1 MSEIK
6 HVAFLNPQGN
16 FDQNDSYW
24 TEHPDF
30 GGQLV
35 YVKEVSLA
43 LAKMG
48 IQVDIITR
56 QINDPDWPEFSDL
69 YDSYPGTDN
78 LRIIRLPFGG
88 DKFLAK
94 EKLWPHLKEY
104 VDAVAEFYDEEGAF
118 PDFFTTHYGDGGMA
132 GVLLKEKMECPFSF
146 TGHSLGAQK
155 MDKLNF
161 SKDNFDQLI
170 DRFKFHSRIIA
181 ERLTMKFSN
190 QIIVSTSQERM
201 EQYSHP
207 YYEGAVDVNNDD
219 KFSVI
224 PPGVN
229 TDVFDGSYSKAT
241 AEMIE
246 NYLERDLDADRID
259 KPTIIC
265 ASRLDQK
272 KNHLALVEAFAGD
285 QKLQQKSNLVI
296 TLRGI
301 ENPFEDYSSAAGE
314 EKEILDQI
322 MEVIENNNLK
332 GKVSMFPLGSQKE
345 LAECYGYLAERE
357 SVFSLTSFYE
367 PFGLAPVEAMAAGLP
382 AVVTKN
388 GGQSEIMADD
398 EYGILIDP
406 EDPSDIARGLRKI
419 VGKSGVWKDYQIKA
433 RERVETTYTW
443 EQTAKRYLKAM
454 EKGLSFEIPVIHS
467 EIPAYYFLPDSDNEH
482 KLLEK
487 FKGKVFK
494 K

>member
-1 MSEIK
+1 MNNIK

-16 FDQNDSYW
+16 FDKDDSYW

-35 YVKEVSLA
+35 YVKEISKA
-43 LAKMG
+43 LSEMG
-48 IQVDIITR
+48 IRVDIITR
-56 QINDPDWPEFSDL
+56 QINDPEWPEFSDL
-69 YDSYPGTDN
+69 YDSYPGFDN

-88 DKFLAK
+88 NKFLAK

-118 PDFFTTHYGDGGMA
+118 PDFFTTHYGDGGLA
-132 GVLLKEKMECPFSF
+132 GVLLKEKMETPFTF

-161 SKDNFDQLI
+161 SRDNSQKLI
-170 DRFKFHSRIIA
+170 KRFKFHSRIIA
-181 ERLTMKFSN
+181 ERLAMKYSN
-190 QIIVSTSQERM
+190 QIIVSTGQERM

-229 TDVFDGSYSKAT
+229 TEVFDGNYSRET
-241 AEMIE
+241 AEMID
-246 NYLERDLDADRID
+246 NYLKRDLKEDRID
-259 KPTIIC
+259 KPAVIC

-272 KNHLALVEAFAGD
+272 KNHLALVKAFARD

-301 ENPFEDYSSAAGE
+301 ENPFEDYSSAEAE
-314 EKEILDQI
+314 EKEILDKI
-322 MEVIENNNLK
+322 MKVINDNNLK
-332 GKVSMFPLGSQKE
+332 GKVSMFPISSQKE
-345 LAECYGYLAERE
+345 LAECYGYLAEKE

-406 EDPSDIARGLRKI
+406 EDPADIARGLNKI
-419 VGKSGVWKDYQIKA
+419 VGNSNIWQEYQKKA
-433 RERVETTYTW
+433 RQRVESTYTW
-443 EQTAKRYLKAM
+443 KQTASRYLKAM
-454 EKGLSFEIPVIHS
+454 EKGMKLDIPVNHKD
-467 EIPAYYFLPDSDNEH
+467 IPAYYFLPDSDNEH
-482 KLLEK
+482 KILEK
-487 FKGKVFK
+487 FEQNVFK
-494 K
+494 

>member
-35 YVKEVSLA
+35 YVKEVSKA
-43 LAKMG
+43 LAEMG
-48 IQVDIITR
+48 IRIDIITR
-56 QINDPDWPEFSDL
+56 QINDPEWPEFSDL
-69 YDSYPGTDN
+69 YDSYSDTDN

-88 DKFLAK
+88 NKFLAK

-104 VDAVAEFYDEEGAF
+104 IDAVAEFYDEEGAF
-118 PDFFTTHYGDGGMA
+118 PDFFTSHYGDGGLA
-132 GVLLKEKMECPFSF
+132 GVLLKEKMETPFSF

-161 SKDNFDQLI
+161 SKDNFDKLI

-229 TDVFDGSYSKAT
+229 TEVFDGSYSKST
-241 AEMIE
+241 AQMIE
-246 NYLERDLDADRID
+246 NYLERDLEADRID
-259 KPTIIC
+259 KPAIIC

-272 KNHLALVEAFAGD
+272 KNHLALVKAFAGD
-285 QKLQQKSNLVI
+285 EELQQKSNLVI

-301 ENPFEDYSSAAGE
+301 ENPFEDYSSAADE

-322 MEVIENNNLK
+322 MEVIKTNKLE
-332 GKVSMFPLGSQKE
+332 GKVSMFPLGSQQE
-345 LAECYGYLAERE
+345 LAECYGYLAERK

-398 EYGILIDP
+398 EFGILIDP
-406 EDPSDIARGLRKI
+406 EDPNDIARGLNKI
-419 VGKSGVWKDYQIKA
+419 VAKNSIWKNYQLKA
-433 RERVETTYTW
+433 KERVESKYTW
-443 EQTAKRYLKAM
+443 EQTAKRYLAAM
-454 EKGLSFEIPVIHS
+454 TKGLSFDIPVIHS
-467 EIPAYYFLPDSDNEH
+467 EIPAYYFLPDSENEH
-482 KLLEK
+482 QLLER
-487 FKGKVFK
+487 FKEKVSK

>member
-35 YVKEVSLA
+35 YVKEVSKA
-43 LAKMG
+43 LANMG
-48 IQVDIITR
+48 VRVDIITR
-56 QINDPDWPEFSDL
+56 QINDPEWPEFSDL
-69 YDSYPGTDN
+69 YDSYPDCEN

-88 DKFLAK
+88 DEFLAK

-104 VDAVAEFYDEEGAF
+104 IDAVAEFYDEEGAF
-118 PDFFTTHYGDGGMA
+118 PDFFTTHYGDGGLA
-132 GVLLKEKMECPFSF
+132 GVLLKEKMETPFSF

-161 SKDNFDQLI
+161 SKENYDQLI
-170 DRFKFHSRIIA
+170 ERFKFHSRIIA
-181 ERLTMKFSN
+181 ERLAMKFSN

-229 TDVFDGSYSKAT
+229 TDVFDGNYSNKIAK
-241 AEMIE
+241 MIE
-246 NYLERDLDADRID
+246 QYLNRDLETGRIE
-259 KPTIIC
+259 KPAIIC

-272 KNHLALVEAFAGD
+272 KNHLGLVKAFAQD
-285 QKLQQKSNLVI
+285 QELQKRANLVI

-301 ENPFEDYSSAAGE
+301 ENPFVDYSSAAGE

-322 MEVIENNNLK
+322 MEVIENNDLK
-332 GKVSMFPLGSQKE
+332 GKVSMFSLGSQKE
-345 LAECYGYLAERE
+345 LAECYGYLANRE

-382 AVVTKN
+382 AVVTQN
-388 GGQSEIMADD
+388 GGQSEIMGND

-406 EDPSDIARGLRKI
+406 EDPEDIARGLKKI
-419 VGKSGVWKDYQIKA
+419 VGRSSVWKDYQLKA
-433 RERVETTYTW
+433 RERVETNYTW

-467 EIPAYYFLPDSDNEH
+467 EIPRYYFLPDSDNEH

-487 FKGKVFK
+487 FDHKVFK

>member
-35 YVKEVSLA
+35 YVKEVSKA
-43 LAKMG
+43 LARLG
-48 IQVDIITR
+48 ISVDIITR
-56 QINDPDWPEFSDL
+56 QINDPDWPEFSEL
-69 YDSYPGTDN
+69 YDSYPDCDN

-104 VDAVAEFYDEEGAF
+104 VDAISEFYDEEGAF
-118 PDFFTTHYGDGGMA
+118 PDFFTTHYGDGGLA
-132 GVLLKEKMECPFSF
+132 GVLLKEKMETPFSF

-161 SKDNFDQLI
+161 SEDNFEQLI
-170 DRFKFHSRIIA
+170 DRFKFHSRIIG
-181 ERLTMKFSN
+181 ERLTMQFAN

-207 YYEGAVDVNNDD
+207 YYEGAVDVENDD

-229 TDVFDGSYSKAT
+229 TEVFNGNYSKAN

-246 NYLERDLDADRID
+246 QYLERDLEADRVD
-259 KPTIIC
+259 KPAIIC

-272 KNHLALVEAFAGD
+272 KNHLALVKAFAED
-285 QKLQQKSNLVI
+285 KKLQQKANLII

-301 ENPFEDYSSAAGE
+301 ENPFKGYSKAAGE

-322 MEVIENNNLK
+322 MEVIEKNNLE
-332 GKVSMFPLGSQKE
+332 GKVSMFPLSSQQE
-345 LAECYGYLAERE
+345 LADCYGYLAEKE

-398 EYGILIDP
+398 QYGILIDP
-406 EDPSDIARGLRKI
+406 EDPADIARGLKKI
-419 VGKSGVWKDYQIKA
+419 VGKSEVWKDYQIKA
-433 RERVETTYTW
+433 RERVLTTYTW
-443 EQTAKRYLKAM
+443 EQTAERYLKAM

-467 EIPAYYFLPDSDNEH
+467 KIPAYYFLPDSDNEH
-482 KLLEK
+482 KLLER
-487 FKGKVFK
+487 FKENVFK

>member
-6 HVAFLNPQGN
+6 HAAFLNPQGN
-16 FDQNDSYW
+16 FDPNDSYW

-35 YVKEVSLA
+35 YVKEVSKA
-43 LAKMG
+43 LAEMG
-48 IQVDIITR
+48 IKVDIITR
-56 QINDPDWPEFSDL
+56 QINDPNWPEFSSL
-69 YDSYPGTDN
+69 YDSYPDCDN

-88 DKFLAK
+88 DQFLPK

-104 VDAVAEFYDEEGAF
+104 IDAIAEFYDEEGAF
-118 PDFFTTHYGDGGMA
+118 PDFFTTHYGDGGLA
-132 GVLLKEKMECPFSF
+132 GVLLKEKMETPFSF

-161 SKDNFDQLI
+161 SKANFDQLI
-170 DRFKFHSRIIA
+170 DRFQFHSRIIA

-190 QIIVSTSQERM
+190 QIIVSTTQERN

-207 YYEGAVDVNNDD
+207 YYEGAVDVDNDN

-229 TDVFDGSYSKAT
+229 TDVFDGNYSKAT

-246 NYLERDLDADRID
+246 KYLNRDLEPARIG
-259 KPTIIC
+259 KPAVIC

-272 KNHLALVEAFAGD
+272 KNHLALVKAFAED
-285 QKLQQKSNLVI
+285 QELQQKANLVI

-322 MEVIENNNLK
+322 MEVIDEHDLE

-398 EYGILIDP
+398 EFGILIDP
-406 EDPSDIARGLRKI
+406 EDPADIARGLKKI
-419 VGKSGVWKDYQIKA
+419 VGERSIWRDYQLKA
-433 RERVETTYTW
+433 KERVESKYTW

-482 KLLEK
+482 KLLER
-487 FKGKVFK
+487 FKENVFK

>member
-16 FDQNDSYW
+16 FDQDDSYW

-35 YVKEVSLA
+35 YVKEVSMA

-48 IQVDIITR
+48 IKVDIITR
-56 QINDPDWPEFSDL
+56 QLNDPEWPEFSDL
-69 YDSYPGTDN
+69 YDSYPGYDN

-94 EKLWPHLKEY
+94 EKLWPHLKKY
-104 VDAVAEFYDEEGAF
+104 VDTVAEFYDEEGAF

-132 GVLLKEKMECPFSF
+132 GVLLKEKMETPFSF

-161 SKDNFDQLI
+161 SQENFEQLI

-181 ERLTMKFSN
+181 ERLTMKFTN

-229 TDVFDGSYSKAT
+229 TDVFDGGYSKT
-241 AEMIE
+241 TQEMIDQ
-246 NYLERDLDADRID
+246 YLDRDLKAERTD
-259 KPTIIC
+259 KPAIIC

-272 KNHLALVEAFAGD
+272 KNHLALVKAFAGD
-285 QKLQQKSNLVI
+285 QELQQRANLII

-322 MEVIENNNLK
+322 MEIIKNNGLE
-332 GKVSMFPLGSQKE
+332 GKVSMFPLSSQKK

-398 EYGILIDP
+398 EFGILIDP
-406 EDPSDIARGLRKI
+406 EDPEDIAHGLKKI
-419 VGKSGVWKDYQIKA
+419 VGNNTVWKDYQIKA
-433 RERVETTYTW
+433 KERVESTYTW
-443 EQTAKRYLKAM
+443 KQTAKRYLKAM
-454 EKGLSFEIPVIHS
+454 EKGLSFDIPVIHS

-482 KLLEK
+482 KLLER
-487 FKGKVFK
+487 FKEKVFRK
-494 K
+494 

>member
-6 HVAFLNPQGN
+6 HLAFLNPQGN

-35 YVKEVSLA
+35 YVKEVSKA
-43 LAKMG
+43 LAEMG
-48 IQVDIITR
+48 IKVDIITR
-56 QINDPDWPEFSDL
+56 QINDPEWPEFSEL
-69 YDSYPGTDN
+69 YDSYPGFEN

-88 DKFLAK
+88 NKFLAK

-104 VDAVAEFYDEEGAF
+104 VDAVAEFYDEEGKF
-118 PDFFTTHYGDGGMA
+118 PDFFTTHYGDGGLA

-161 SKDNFDQLI
+161 SRENYNQLL

-181 ERLTMKFSN
+181 ERLTMEFAN
-190 QIIVSTSQERM
+190 QIIVSTAQERM

-207 YYEGAVDVNNDD
+207 YYEGAVDVDNDK

-229 TDVFDGSYSKAT
+229 TDVFNGSYSQTT
-241 AEMIE
+241 AEKIDQ
-246 NYLERDLDADRID
+246 YLERDLEKNRIN
-259 KPTIIC
+259 KPAIIC

-272 KNHLALVEAFAGD
+272 KNHLALVKAFAGD
-285 QKLQQKSNLVI
+285 QELQQKANLII

-301 ENPFEDYSSAAGE
+301 ENPFEDYSSAEGE

-322 MEVIENNNLK
+322 MELIENNNLK
-332 GKVSMFPLGSQKE
+332 DKVSMFPLGSQKE

-406 EDPSDIARGLRKI
+406 EDPADIARGLKKI
-419 VGKSGVWKDYQIKA
+419 TGNTAVWKDYQLKA
-433 RERVETTYTW
+433 RERVETKYTW
-443 EQTAKRYLKAM
+443 EQTARRYLKAI
-454 EKGLSFEIPVIHS
+454 EKGLSLNIPVIHR
-467 EIPAYYFLPDSDNEH
+467 EIPRYYFLPDSDNEH
-482 KLLEK
+482 KLMEK
-487 FKGKVFK
+487 FNKKVFK